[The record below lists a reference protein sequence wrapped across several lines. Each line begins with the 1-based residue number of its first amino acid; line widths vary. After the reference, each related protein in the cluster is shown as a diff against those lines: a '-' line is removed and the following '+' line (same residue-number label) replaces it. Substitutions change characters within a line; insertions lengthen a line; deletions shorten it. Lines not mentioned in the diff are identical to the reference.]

1 MQFDQLK
8 RREFLSLIGGTTVAW
23 PLAARAQQPERMRR
37 IGVLMAYSESDRE
50 GQADVAAFRQE
61 LQRLGWIEGRN
72 LRIDSRWAALD
83 AEAMERFAKE
93 LVALR
98 PDLIFS
104 QSTPTTATL
113 LRQTRTVPIIF
124 ANVADPVGS
133 GFLRE
138 PVAAGRQRHRLHYSG
153 GLGGR
158 QMAGAAQ
165 GDCAARCPGCLLV
178 QPRNGAL
185 C

>member
-1 MQFDQLK
+1 MR
-8 RREFLSLIGGTTVAW
+8 RREFITILGTAAAW
-23 PLAARAQQPERMRR
+23 PLAARAQQPDGVRR

-113 LRQTRTVPIIF
+113 LRQTRTVPIIRQS
-124 ANVADPVGS
+124 P
-133 GFLRE
+133 LRCMTL
-138 PVAAGRQRHRLHYSG
+138 PNSHLPLPHWHLNR
-153 GLGGR
+153 
-158 QMAGAAQ
+158 MAV
-165 GDCAARCPGCLLV
+165 LS
-178 QPRNGAL
+178 
-185 C
+185 

>member
-1 MQFDQLK
+1 MRRRQFILL
-8 RREFLSLIGGTTVAW
+8 LSGAPVAW
-23 PLAARAQQPERMRR
+23 PLAARAQQPERARR

-104 QSTPTTATL
+104 QNTPTTATL

-133 GFLRE
+133 GFVASLSRPSGNVTGCTILE
-138 PVAAGRQRHRLHYSG
+138 GSVAGKWLELLNEIASRRAPKIIDLLTPVG
-153 GLGGR
+153 
-158 QMAGAAQ
+158 
-165 GDCAARCPGCLLV
+165 
-178 QPRNGAL
+178 
-185 C
+185 